1 MNNHLVMAVSFTVGV
16 YLEFAD
22 DRTGWNSR
30 ESLDHRGSLSNPS
43 YSLYTTLST

>member
-1 MNNHLVMAVSFTVGV
+1 MNNHHVKGVPITVGV

-22 DRTGWNSR
+22 DRTGWNSS